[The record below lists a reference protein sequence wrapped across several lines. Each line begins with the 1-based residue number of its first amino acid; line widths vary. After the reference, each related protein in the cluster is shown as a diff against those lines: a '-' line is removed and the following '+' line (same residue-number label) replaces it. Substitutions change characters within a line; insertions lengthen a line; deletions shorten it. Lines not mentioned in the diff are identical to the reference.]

1 MNNQLK
7 LLIEDAK
14 FAVVEQQNAHQDLQA
29 KTSLEVE
36 RLIQTAFYKGMD
48 AGRADKGHWYKF
60 DQLEEIF
67 NENK

>member
-14 FAVVEQQNAHQDLQA
+14 FAVVEQQNAHQNLQA

-48 AGRADKGHWYKF
+48 VGRADLAKRLNV
-60 DQLEEIF
+60 DVEAV
-67 NENK
+67 

>member
-14 FAVVEQQNAHQDLQA
+14 FAVVAQQNAHQDLQA

-36 RLIQTAFYKGMD
+36 RLVQTAFYKGMD
-48 AGRADKGHWYKF
+48 AGIADLAKRLNV
-60 DQLEEIF
+60 DLEAV
-67 NENK
+67 